1 MERLD
6 STNGDRMKKTL
17 AIFFVAFLVT
27 TSQAYAI
34 TVTLGVGAGGVAG
47 DRIIG
52 EVFTTLDLGG
62 GLDVRDAAA
71 INALIPLGLGQRVM
85 GAPELFRSTTAF
97 TLPTATTVGAV
108 HNDSIADNLVANV
121 SITLGQGFTYLIGS
135 YDGPNGGSE
144 IWYIGGLVAGDVI
157 NIPRY
162 AEPQGS
168 PRNLVGSSRYLMTSY
183 NLMNPVPDGGT
194 TAVLLGMGILGLQ
207 FLRRRFNS

>member
-1 MERLD
+1 
-6 STNGDRMKKTL
+6 MKKTL
-17 AIFFVAFLVT
+17 TIFFVAFLVS

-52 EVFTTLDLGG
+52 EVFQINDIAG

-71 INALIPLGLGQRVM
+71 INLLIALAPGTRTGTD
-85 GAPELFRSTTAF
+85 PELFRSTQAF
-97 TLPTATTVGAV
+97 APLPTALAAGAT
-108 HNDSIADNLVANV
+108 HNDSISDGGAFV
-121 SITLGQGFTYLIGS
+121 SITLTQGYTYLVGS

-144 IWYIGGLVAGDVI
+144 IWYIAGLVAGDVI

-162 AEPQGS
+162 AEPVGS
-168 PRNLVGSSRYLMTSY
+168 PQNLAVGAKYLMTSY
-183 NLMNPVPDGGT
+183 NLMNPTTSVPDGGT

>member
-1 MERLD
+1 
-6 STNGDRMKKTL
+6 MKKTL
-17 AIFFVAFLVT
+17 AIFFVAFLVA

-34 TVTLGVGAGGVAG
+34 TVTLGVGDGGDAG

-52 EVFTTLDLGG
+52 EVFTTNDISG

-71 INALIPLGLGQRVM
+71 INALIDLSLGQRT
-85 GAPELFRSTTAF
+85 GSAPEYYRSTTDFGA
-97 TLPTATTVGAV
+97 LPDATTVGANHTSPV
-108 HNDSIADNLVANV
+108 GDGATLV
-121 SITLGQGFTYLIGS
+121 SITLTQGYTYLIGS

-144 IWYIGGLVAGDVI
+144 VWYIGGLVAGDVI

-162 AEPQGS
+162 AEPTGS
-168 PRNLVGSSRYLMTSY
+168 PRNLIQSSRYLMTSY